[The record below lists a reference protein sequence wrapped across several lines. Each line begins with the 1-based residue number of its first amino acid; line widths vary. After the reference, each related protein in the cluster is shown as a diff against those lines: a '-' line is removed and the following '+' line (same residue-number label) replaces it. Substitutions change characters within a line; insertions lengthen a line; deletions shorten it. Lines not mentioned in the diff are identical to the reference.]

1 MTASRNFVVLAA
13 LTLAAAGPLVGAP
26 SGELPD
32 AWKENTSRKTV
43 PSPDLPKSPP
53 ALPTPIPSGDPVTD
67 EMARLGDDNFRVR
80 EEATKKLW
88 GMGAGIVPRLQ
99 QALKSPDPEIVKR
112 ANFLLRR
119 IDFDITPD
127 TPSEITDL
135 VDRYSR
141 APQDQ
146 RMRLIYDLRQRRAW
160 LQILKLYAR
169 ETDPAVRLQ
178 IRPAVEGAAVFA
190 AREAIVAGKMAR
202 ARSLLELNPGDSQ
215 GLLALA
221 DFHRVEGTLK
231 AELAKGQPPA
241 GVGRTLWELALY
253 RVSGDMPMAR
263 AAANAAKEENI
274 VASCAVLEGDPLPWL
289 EASEGAEG
297 PAALRD
303 IYRNLAEKRWRGNIL
318 TSQDMEVFEPYER
331 GGDDGSRWM
340 AANCLFLLG
349 QPQAAETILSKVS
362 PITAFRYYDSMERL
376 PDAFRVLGLDPKRPD
391 FASWIARNFA
401 SLGEDADQPEDKQ
414 AELIAV
420 ASFLE
425 RRGMKKELAVYD
437 PLLVKLADNDP
448 DTFLR
453 FLGQLVVP
461 LNRADDGKATT
472 LAKRAAI
479 AFAKDDA
486 GRWNDVI
493 THLFSETTSVD
504 EWWEWLGKLD
514 PKAPPA
520 ARLDGLFA
528 LFRIESDSG
537 HQRDRWLKLAWA
549 DIASQPKEP
558 TDESKEASQQKI
570 RLMTGLSTD
579 ANDLQT
585 GLRAWEMVS
594 NVEEDPDETNMGY
607 LWFLSAAGRWD
618 KCADLWLKIANQ
630 QPGRADFHAYTAA
643 AMRRAGRN
651 SEATAQDAWVEKLVL
666 ADPATCVLVGQGYAY
681 GGDFNRANQWW
692 ERAYMVA
699 LPGSDVWKLALQ
711 LNATIALERGDW
723 SRAAAFYEIIAL
735 YENGYESLQN
745 VAPGVK
751 LRIRMTA
758 DYCRAFNR
766 LKTDRQSAIALLQ
779 QCHRTLGPDGALA
792 DYFFPGL
799 RKEGLIEQHDAWFEE
814 SWQALT
820 GIIKAYPD
828 CENTRNT
835 AAWLAARAV
844 RRLDE
849 AAAIEDAALA
859 SSPDQAAYLDTR
871 AEIQFARKDRKGAME
886 WSAKALSVSPL
897 LGVGN
902 PLNLDLRRQ
911 TERFRNA
918 PFPVP

>member
-1 MTASRNFVVLAA
+1 MTASRNFAVFAA
-13 LTLAAAGPLVGAP
+13 LAMATTGPTGGATADEASQGTLPNFNG
-26 SGELPD
+26 
-32 AWKENTSRKTV
+32 
-43 PSPDLPKSPP
+43 PKSSTP
-53 ALPTPIPSGDPVTD
+53 APAPHTAIPSGDPVTD
-67 EMARLGDDNFRVR
+67 EVTKLGDDNFRVR
-80 EEATKKLW
+80 EEATRKLW
-88 GMGAGIVPRLQ
+88 GMGASIVPRLTA
-99 QALKSPDPEIVKR
+99 ALKNPDPEVVKR
-112 ANFLLRR
+112 VNFLLRR

-127 TPSEITDL
+127 TPAEITDL

-141 APQDQ
+141 SPRDQ

-169 ETDPAVRLQ
+169 ETDPEIRVQ
-178 IRPAVEGAAVFA
+178 IRPAIDGAAIFA

-263 AAANAAKEENI
+263 AAATAAKEENI
-274 VASCAVLEGDPLPWL
+274 AAACAMLEGDPLPWL
-289 EASEGAEG
+289 EATEGAEG

-340 AANCLFLLG
+340 AANGLFLLG
-349 QPQAAETILSKVS
+349 QPQAAENILSKVS

-376 PDAFRVLGLDPKRPD
+376 PDAFRVLGLDPKKPD
-391 FASWIARNFA
+391 LPGWIARNFA
-401 SLGEDADQPEDKQ
+401 SLGQDADQPEDKQ
-414 AELIAV
+414 ADLIAV

-425 RRGMKKELAVYD
+425 RRGMKKELALYE
-437 PLLVKLADNDP
+437 PLLVKLSDNDP

-453 FLGQLVVP
+453 FIGQLVTSSGH
-461 LNRADDGKATT
+461 ADDTKATG

-486 GRWNDVI
+486 ARWNDI
-493 THLFSETTSVD
+493 ISHLFSETTGGD

-514 PKAPPA
+514 PKASPA

-528 LFRIESDSG
+528 LFRAEPDST
-537 HQRDRWLKLAWA
+537 HQRDKWLKLAWA
-549 DIASQPKEP
+549 DMANQPKDANE
-558 TDESKEASQQKI
+558 ESKEAAEKKI
-570 RLMTGLSTD
+570 RLMIGMATD
-579 ANDLQT
+579 ANDLAT
-585 GLRAWEMVS
+585 GLRAWEMVP
-594 NVEEDPDETNMGY
+594 VAEDDPDETNMGY

-618 KCADLWLKIANQ
+618 KCADLWLKIATR
-630 QPGRADFHAYTAA
+630 QPARADFHAYASA
-643 AMRRAGRN
+643 SMRRAGRN
-651 SEATAQDAWVEKLVL
+651 AEATAQDAWVEKLAL
-666 ADPATCVLVGQGYAY
+666 ADSTTCVLVGQGYAY
-681 GGDFNRANQWW
+681 GGDFTRANQWW
-692 ERAYMVA
+692 ERASMVSM
-699 LPGSDVWKLALQ
+699 PGSDVWKLSLQ
-711 LNATIALERGDW
+711 LNATVALERSDW
-723 SRAAAFYEIIAL
+723 SRAASLYEVIAV

-758 DYCRAFNR
+758 DYCRAFSR
-766 LKTDRQSAIALLQ
+766 LKTDRESAIALLH

-799 RKEGLIEQHDAWFEE
+799 RKEGLVEQHDAWFEE

-820 GIIKAYPD
+820 SIIKAYPE

-849 AAAIEDAALA
+849 AAVIEDAALA

-918 PFPVP
+918 PFPIQ